1 MSNFESN
8 FRARTVLVSV
18 QRHLAQ
24 QFVSY
29 PSGDSADHCFRTEPG
44 EHALLLVNGL
54 LSALELEFNA
64 EIKKSRKRKAAGVAG

>member
-29 PSGDSADHCFRTEPG
+29 PSGDSAQHIFRSQPG
-44 EHALLLVNGL
+44 EEAVLLVNNL
-54 LSALELEFNA
+54 LSALELEFHVQL
-64 EIKKSRKRKAAGVAG
+64 KKSQKRKTGRVAA